1 MNKEEMKEFCE
12 WALKDEYLSKFKFRN
27 DVNYFRSPP
36 KYGTGFCSPPKYGT
50 GFYFLEID
58 IDNNAFVFKPMTVE
72 KNKIHQN
79 IRIRSLSFYGYPDK
93 EKLKHLSLADAKKY
107 VYELSMHGL
116 KTMVDVN
123 KNITKLKLN
132 SL

>member
-12 WALKDEYLSKFKFRN
+12 WALKDEYLSKFRN
-27 DVNYFRSPP
+27 DAN
-36 KYGTGFCSPPKYGT
+36 KFCSPPKYGI
-50 GFYFLEID
+50 GFYFLKIEID
-58 IDNNAFVFKPMTVE
+58 IDNAFVFKPMTVE

-79 IRIRSLSFYGYPDK
+79 TIISRLSFYGYSDK

>member
-12 WALKDEYLSKFKFRN
+12 WALKDEYLSKFRN
-27 DVNYFRSPP
+27 DANN
-36 KYGTGFCSPPKYGT
+36 FCSPPKYGT

-58 IDNNAFVFKPMTVE
+58 IDNAFVFKPMTVE

-79 IRIRSLSFYGYPDK
+79 IRIRRSLSFYGYPDK

>member
-12 WALKDEYLSKFKFRN
+12 WALKDEYLSKFRN
-27 DVNYFRSPP
+27 DA
-36 KYGTGFCSPPKYGT
+36 KYFCSPPKYGT
-50 GFYFLEID
+50 GFNFLEID
-58 IDNNAFVFKPMTVE
+58 IDNAFVFKPMTVE

-123 KNITKLKLN
+123 KNITKLKLD

>member
-12 WALKDEYLSKFKFRN
+12 WALKDEYLSKFRN
-27 DVNYFRSPP
+27 DANL
-36 KYGTGFCSPPKYGT
+36 FCSPPKYGI
-50 GFYFLEID
+50 GFYFLKID
-58 IDNNAFVFKPMTVE
+58 IDNAFVFKPMTVE

-79 IRIRSLSFYGYPDK
+79 IIIRSLGFYGYGYPDK

-123 KNITKLKLN
+123 KNFTKLKLN